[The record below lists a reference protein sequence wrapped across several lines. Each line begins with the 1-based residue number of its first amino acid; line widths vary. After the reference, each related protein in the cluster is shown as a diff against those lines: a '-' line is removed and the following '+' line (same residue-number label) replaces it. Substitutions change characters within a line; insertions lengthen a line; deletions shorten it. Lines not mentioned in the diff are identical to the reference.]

1 MDGIDMNTK
10 LIIVGGFL
18 GAGKTTSIISLA
30 KMLRADGKRIIIV
43 TNDQG
48 SQLVDTEYL
57 KSQGLDVHEI
67 TGGCFCCNF
76 DEFVARLSQISKEQY
91 PDYVLAEPVGSCTDL
106 VATIMKPIRAGHA
119 GEFSLMPLSVV
130 VDPKRLVRVKNEK
143 ESPFPNEINYLFKK
157 QIEEAD
163 IIALN
168 KADMIEPKE
177 LEQLLFYLKK
187 EYPEKDILPIVATED
202 KGMASWVSH
211 IVEMSRDFSVQS
223 LEVDYDTYA
232 KAEADLG
239 WLNTST
245 GLLSNSP
252 IDANAFLQA
261 LTEQISQSVLDNGL
275 ELAHLKMYMVSRHDF
290 CKLSRTSV
298 YDPIKFDK
306 EMKSKTKEATLIINI
321 RAFCEPKPL
330 RDITEEHLDQLTKK
344 LGITMQNTE
353 TQAFAPSY
361 PTPRHRII

>member
-1 MDGIDMNTK
+1 MNTK

-76 DEFVARLSQISKEQY
+76 DEFTARLSQISKEQY

-106 VATIMKPIRAGHA
+106 VATIMKPIRAGHS
-119 GEFSLMPLSVV
+119 GEFSLMPLSIV
-130 VDPKRLVRVKNEK
+130 VDPKRLKRVKNEK

-168 KADMIEPKE
+168 KADLLEPKA
-177 LEQLLFYLKK
+177 LEQLLLYLK
-187 EYPEKDILPIVATED
+187 EEHPEKDIIPIVATED
-202 KGMASWVSH
+202 IGMSAWVSR
-211 IVEMSRDFSVQS
+211 IVEMSKDFSVQS
-223 LEVDYDTYA
+223 LDVDYDTYA

-239 WLNTST
+239 WLNSSM
-245 GLLSNSP
+245 GLISDTP
-252 IDANAFLQA
+252 FDANDFLQT
-261 LTEQISQSVLDNGL
+261 LTEQISQSVFVNGL

-290 CKLSRTSV
+290 CKLSCTSV
-298 YDPIKFDK
+298 YDPIRFDQK
-306 EMKSKTKEATLIINI
+306 MKSDTKEATLIINI
-321 RAFCEPKPL
+321 RAFCEPEPL
-330 RDITEEHLDQLTKK
+330 KDITEKHLDRLTKK
-344 LGITMQNTE
+344 LGITKQNTE

-361 PTPRHRII
+361 PTPRHRIA